1 MTIWLAVYLG
11 IGVIVL
17 GAILPAYLRERPSKW
32 ARLMMEEIQPE
43 RRSIRNRLL
52 GDFVAP
58 ALAAVFVVV
67 VWPVALVFIIRDHLK
82 RRAQQS
88 DDDDMNDNEQEDP
101 VDPGWK
107 VGVEHLGQPVSA
119 EEIVARERVDDPLGA
134 VMQAPFGFLHF
145 RWVDFIT
152 LRQPGDELW
161 TFEVP
166 PMNFDYRRRGYV
178 IVRAGVP
185 VESFVTDIIEE

>member
-17 GAILPAYLRERPSKW
+17 GTMLPAYLRECPSKW

-58 ALAAVFVVV
+58 TLAAVFVVA
-67 VWPVALVFIIRDHLK
+67 VWPVALVFIIRGHLK
-82 RRAQQS
+82 RRARQS
-88 DDDDMNDNEQEDP
+88 DDDDMNEDEP
-101 VDPGWK
+101 EDRVEPGWK
-107 VGVEHLGQPVSA
+107 VTVEHLGQPVSA

-152 LRQPGDELW
+152 QQQPGDELW

-166 PMNFDYRRRGYV
+166 TMNFDYRRRGYA

>member
-17 GAILPAYLRERPSKW
+17 GTMLPAYLRERPSKW
-32 ARLMMEEIQPE
+32 ARQMMEEIQPQ

-88 DDDDMNDNEQEDP
+88 DDDDMNDNELEDP
-101 VDPGWK
+101 VWSASTI
-107 VGVEHLGQPVSA
+107 LTPVKL
-119 EEIVARERVDDPLGA
+119 IVVDHPSIRDGKLRWSTWDSDCLQRRSSRGRESMIRSGL
-134 VMQAPFGFLHF
+134 
-145 RWVDFIT
+145 
-152 LRQPGDELW
+152 
-161 TFEVP
+161 
-166 PMNFDYRRRGYV
+166 
-178 IVRAGVP
+178 
-185 VESFVTDIIEE
+185 